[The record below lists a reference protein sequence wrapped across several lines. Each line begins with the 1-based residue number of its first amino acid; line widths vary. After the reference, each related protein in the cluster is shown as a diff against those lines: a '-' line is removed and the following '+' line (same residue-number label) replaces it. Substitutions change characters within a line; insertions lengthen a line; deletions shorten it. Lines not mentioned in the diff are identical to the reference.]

1 MCAKGHGPYPEV
13 VREPMKDLS
22 GVSGS
27 YFYFRNISYG
37 ACMEDLL
44 EVSLGIEDRKL
55 EP

>member
-1 MCAKGHGPYPEV
+1 MRAKGHGPYPEV
-13 VREPMKDLS
+13 VRGPMKDLS
-22 GVSGS
+22 VVSGS